1 MRAAPAAPTLLC
13 ALNFNVDLCGRH
25 KDNEAFYHAQKPR
38 PFDEA
43 AWGERRVEV
52 MMRGLRLKF
61 AACARARAL
70 LVSTWPHPLLSL
82 KCDSFWGF
90 HPVAGGSNMLAVL
103 LMQLRDE
110 LLQMP
115 PSASAVH
122 EAADTTRV

>member
-1 MRAAPAAPTLLC
+1 MRAAPAAPTLHC
-13 ALNFNVDLCGRH
+13 ALDSIVDLCGRY

-43 AWGERRVEV
+43 AWGGRRVEV

-70 LVSTWPHPLLSL
+70 LVSTWPHPLLSI

-110 LLQMP
+110 LRQTP
-115 PSASAVH
+115 PCATAAH
-122 EAADTTRV
+122 EAGDEARV